1 VILVGNN
8 KLYKIIIKDVK
19 QLVIEFT
26 NKKEVII
33 QKKLKRFE
41 ELKIGYFEQNLSD
54 TEEIELNEIENW
66 LKIHNSIAM

>member
-1 VILVGNN
+1 MILVGNN

>member
-1 VILVGNN
+1 ME
-8 KLYKIIIKDVK
+8 

-54 TEEIELNEIENW
+54 TEEIELNDIENW
-66 LKIHNSIAM
+66 LKIHNINSIAM

>member
-1 VILVGNN
+1 
-8 KLYKIIIKDVK
+8 VK

-41 ELKIGYFEQNLSD
+41 ELKIGYFNQNLED
-54 TEEIELNEIENW
+54 YEEIELDDLGEW
-66 LKIHNSIAM
+66 LKIHIV